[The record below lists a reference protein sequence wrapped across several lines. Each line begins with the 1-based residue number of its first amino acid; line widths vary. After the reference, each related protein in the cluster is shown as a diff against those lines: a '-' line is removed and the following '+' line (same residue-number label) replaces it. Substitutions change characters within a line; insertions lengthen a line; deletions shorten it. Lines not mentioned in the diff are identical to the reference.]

1 MASIGIALQH
11 FLGIEMKMRLIWKF
25 LQLSKI
31 MIVDIVEFANFNL
44 VLISE

>member
-1 MASIGIALQH
+1 MASIGIRLQH
-11 FLGIEMKMRLIWKF
+11 FLGIEMKMSLLWKF

-31 MIVDIVEFANFNL
+31 MIVVIVEFANFNR